1 MRPIKL
7 LSISLCLLLAAFLL
21 ISPAAAQIKIGTNGA
36 TIAPSSLL
44 ELESANQGLLLPR
57 MADTVA
63 INLLNPPNGMLI
75 YLTKEPSVGLYLRK
89 VTGWEFISGF
99 IGGLARFNSLS
110 VTGEVTAGTFRGP
123 LLGNASSATTV
134 SGNVAAVN
142 GGTGQSL
149 YNPGDILYAGTST
162 ALNKLP
168 IGLPGRVLGVNTLNM
183 PAWLNAGSG
192 TVTNVSGVVNRIT
205 VTDPTVAPVIDIAS
219 TYIGQNS
226 ITTLGTISTGVWN
239 GTPITA
245 TYGGTGLNTLPLGRV
260 LLGNGTGTVASVDGD
275 VADLVLTSNGPGL
288 APTFKA
294 PGVGD
299 MVLSV
304 NQTVTGI
311 KTFGAV
317 GNVGKLVLA
326 GNTTGFTTLNGPG
339 TGIGGSVVLPQT
351 GILVTQDGTE
361 TLTNKTLTSPTLTSP
376 SIGAAIGS
384 QLVLNNG
391 SALTTTNQTGTG
403 SIVMSTSPSIATATL
418 TGTTTTSDINATG
431 TITATGGFSGTAT
444 NTLNVSTLTAATV
457 VTGVNLA
464 NAAASPN
471 NLNTIV
477 KRDGSGNFTAGTI
490 TAALTGNASTATL
503 LLNSRSIY
511 GNGFNGGSDLTAAIT
526 GTYGGTGV
534 NNGANTITLQ
544 GSLSHLGAFSQIMR
558 ATSNTDVTLPTSGLL
573 YSNNT
578 GSITSASL
586 AGALSDETGSGVGA
600 LAVFSIS
607 PALTGS
613 PTAPT
618 QAAADNSTKIATT
631 AYADAAAATKQN
643 TLSNSAGLAGALND
657 ETGTGLAVFGTAP
670 NLIGPVASS
679 LLADATY
686 VATKNASVG
695 TGVQGASAVSGTNLA
710 GTVTIVITGGALAS
724 QALLTVNYSSNFP
737 TGSYPVL
744 YPATA
749 TAAALTTNKQVYATG
764 ANNGFTINS
773 GTDGLPD
780 GTYTWNYQVIGR

>member
-7 LSISLCLLLAAFLL
+7 LSISLCLLLAAFLP
-21 ISPAAAQIKIGTNGA
+21 ISPASAQIKIGTNGA
-36 TIAPSSLL
+36 IIAPSSLL

-75 YLTKEPSVGLYLRK
+75 YLTKEPSVGLYLKK

-99 IGGLARFNSLS
+99 IGGVARFNSLS

-168 IGLPGRVLGVNTLNM
+168 IGLQGRVLGVNNLNM

-192 TVTNVSGVVNRIT
+192 TVTNVSGVTNRIS

-226 ITTLGTISTGVWN
+226 ITTLGTVSTGVWN
-239 GTPITA
+239 GTPLTA

-311 KTFGAV
+311 KTFGEV

-351 GILVTQDGTE
+351 GTLVTQDGTE

-464 NAAASPN
+464 NAAASTN
-471 NLNTIV
+471 TLNAIV

-490 TAALTGNASTATL
+490 TASLIGNVTGNISGNAASVTTNANLTGEVTSVGNATTVTNAAILAKTLTGFVSGTGALTAGDNILGAIQKLNGNIGTKADINNPSFTTGITTPAITLGATPITSTATQINY
-503 LLNSRSIY
+503 LNQATNR
-511 GNGFNGGSDLTAAIT
+511 T
-526 GTYGGTGV
+526 GTT
-534 NNGANTITLQ
+534 
-544 GSLSHLGAFSQIMR
+544 
-558 ATSNTDVTLPTSGLL
+558 TSSVV
-573 YSNNT
+573 
-578 GSITSASL
+578 
-586 AGALSDETGSGVGA
+586 LSDSPIFTGT
-600 LAVFSIS
+600 
-607 PALTGS
+607 PAA
-613 PTAPT
+613 PTAT
-618 QAAADNSTKIATT
+618 VGNSTTQIATT
-631 AYADAAAATKQN
+631 QFVTTADNLKAP
-643 TLSNSAGLAGALND
+643 LASP
-657 ETGTGLAVFGTAP
+657 TFT
-670 NLIGPVASS
+670 
-679 LLADATY
+679 
-686 VATKNASVG
+686 
-695 TGVQGASAVSGTNLA
+695 
-710 GTVTIVITGGALAS
+710 GTVTTPAFVISTTANPPANAADTGTAGEIRIDA
-724 QALLTVNYSSNFP
+724 NFI
-737 TGSYPVL
+737 YICI
-744 YPATA
+744 ATNTWKKVAIA
-749 TAAALTTNKQVYATG
+749 T
-764 ANNGFTINS
+764 
-773 GTDGLPD
+773 
-780 GTYTWNYQVIGR
+780 W

>member
-99 IGGLARFNSLS
+99 IGGVARFNSLS

-162 ALNKLP
+162 TLNKLP
-168 IGLPGRVLGVNTLNM
+168 IGLQGRVLGVNTLNM

-192 TVTNVSGVVNRIT
+192 TVTNVSGVANRIS

-226 ITTLGTISTGVWN
+226 ITTLGTVSTGVWN
-239 GTPITA
+239 GTPLTA

-260 LLGNGTGTVASVDGD
+260 LLGNGTGTVASVNGD

-311 KTFGAV
+311 KTFGGV

-351 GILVTQDGTE
+351 GTLVTQDGTE

-376 SIGAAIGS
+376 SIGAATGS

-403 SIVMSTSPSIATATL
+403 SIVMSIGPSISAPTL

-444 NTLNVSTLTAATV
+444 NTLNVGSLTAATV
-457 VTGVNLA
+457 QTGVNLA
-464 NAAASPN
+464 NSSSITAT
-471 NLNTIV
+471 NTLV

-490 TAALTGNASTATL
+490 TAALSGNASTATL
-503 LLNSRSIY
+503 LQNPRTIF
-511 GNGFNGGSDLTAAIT
+511 GHTFNGGTNLAGIIT
-526 GTYGGTGV
+526 GAFGGTGID
-534 NNGANTITLQ
+534 NGTNTITIQ
-544 GSLSHLGAFSQIMR
+544 GILSHLGAFSQTIR
-558 ATSNTDVTLPTSGLL
+558 ATANSDVTLPVSGNL
-573 YSNNT
+573 YSDKT

-586 AGALSDETGSGVGA
+586 AGALSDEIGSGTV
-600 LAVFSIS
+600 VFSVS
-607 PALTGS
+607 PTLTGIPLA
-613 PTAPT
+613 PTA
-618 QAAADNSTKIATT
+618 AAATNNAQIATT
-631 AYADAAAATKQN
+631 AYADGAVATSAATKQN
-643 TLSNSAGLAGALND
+643 TLTNSVGLAGALID
-657 ETGTGLAVFGTAP
+657 ETGTGDAVFSINPALDRPRATS
-670 NLIGPVASS
+670 LIGNSTTPTSTA
-679 LLADATY
+679 
-686 VATKNASVG
+686 G
-695 TGVQGASAVSGTNLA
+695 TGVSTVSVSGTNLA
-710 GTVTIVITGGALAS
+710 GTITLTSTATGVGGGDLVTIIYAGTA
-724 QALLTVNYSSNFP
+724 FP
-737 TGSYPVL
+737 NGSYPVL
-744 YPATA
+744 FPANA
-749 TAAALTTNKQVYATG
+749 NTAALISATQVFAEGSTTNFIIKA
-764 ANNGFTINS
+764 
-773 GTDGLPD
+773 GTNTLPSN
-780 GTYTWNYQVIGR
+780 TYKWNYHVIGN